1 MGQFTCDTCSRSF
14 FTKQELAT
22 HVKGSHSRLKQPLSC
37 NRCEASFTDR
47 YTYREH
53 LKEEHGRGR
62 GGGGGGG
69 QEKLT
74 CDVVSDVS
82 SESSPRTPMFY
93 LPHLLQCDFKTPSK
107 RALAS
112 HLLTHDT
119 KRRKSK
125 RVRIKS
131 KR

>member
-1 MGQFTCDTCSRSF
+1 MISLSCFFKIYLRKRVHSDAVGQFTCDTCSRSF

-82 SESSPRTPMFY
+82 SESSPRTPMLICHIFAVQ
-93 LPHLLQCDFKTPSK
+93 LQDPF
-107 RALAS
+107 
-112 HLLTHDT
+112 
-119 KRRKSK
+119 
-125 RVRIKS
+125 
-131 KR
+131 